1 MRERRRVRLRQLL
14 EYIFARGA
22 FGFLGHLPIAW
33 GEAFGSAL
41 GRTAYRIGWRR
52 RVVEAQLAESFPERD
67 QEWVRRMAR
76 ECYEHLGKEAVTT
89 AALPRLGSDTVK
101 ANVEFREGREELA
114 EAFAEGRGVVMV
126 TGHFSNWELSGAVM
140 TAHGYPVDAVMQK
153 LKNPWLNRYITTSRE
168 RLGMRL
174 VDRSGAWNSLLDYLR
189 EGRIVGFVADQD
201 AGRSGVFVPFFGRLA
216 STHRAPA
223 LLALRGGA
231 PLIVGGVRRVGPRR
245 YVSWA
250 KRLEPGG
257 AGGETPA
264 ERVESLTGR
273 WVAELER
280 QIRLSP
286 EQYFW
291 HHRRWKTRP
300 AGTVARAVGTKSE
313 KAW

>member
-1 MRERRRVRLRQLL
+1 M
-14 EYIFARGA
+14 
-22 FGFLGHLPIAW
+22 
-33 GEAFGSAL
+33 
-41 GRTAYRIGWRR
+41 
-52 RVVEAQLAESFPERD
+52 
-67 QEWVRRMAR
+67 
-76 ECYEHLGKEAVTT
+76 
-89 AALPRLGSDTVK
+89 K

-126 TGHFSNWELSGAVM
+126 TGHFSNWELAGAVM
-140 TAHGYPVDAVMQK
+140 TAHGYPVDGVMQK

-168 RLGMRL
+168 RLGIRL
-174 VDRSGAWNSLLDYLR
+174 VDRGGAWNSLLEYLR
-189 EGRIVGFVADQD
+189 EGRIVAFVADQD
-201 AGRSGVFVPFFGRLA
+201 AGRSGVFVPFFGRPA

-231 PLIVGGVRRVGPRR
+231 PLIVGGIRRVGPRR

-264 ERVESLTGR
+264 ERVESLTRR

-300 AGTVARAVGTKSE
+300 AGTVARAVGTKTE
-313 KAW
+313 KAR